1 MFKKPEVKRLNN
13 CISNNSKW
21 CRDAIAF
28 EVKNGLGKLV
38 HAKNGCN
45 SQLLLNGKPLIQGR
59 YLASPTCFGMLA
71 TGYGIEKVDCAE
83 LNKIREQLN
92 LEYQGI
98 DKAFESIN
106 PLLKLLNDGG
116 YILADAELS
125 PTNGDVFFYNVPN
138 ELTENEAACDAYFC
152 NELMS
157 CTDGYPAYMY
167 PTQSVDTISEDRV
180 EYYRQ
185 RLKAGDNIRGL
196 AYYEKGFI
204 CALLDGHHKAVAAA
218 QLGLKLKCLVIIP
231 PTAYYT
237 SEDGSKS
244 FCGISVPDCQNFD
257 SKKHWYDK
265 LRVRIKKFKLTDN
278 RYGYLNASAS
288 KNYPRIKDI
297 CFYNSLDS
305 IKEDLTAKT
314 IENWIDNPD
323 DKNVFML
330 KGVLRCRVN
339 IDSLSTLQ
347 IAEKVI
353 SADDYRLPYEAAWRV
368 IVENKNED
376 TEKLAVDYLVE
387 HTAGDRCW
395 DIVNSYWD

>member
-13 CISNNSKW
+13 CISNNSNW

-237 SEDGSKS
+237 LEDGSKS
-244 FCGISVPDCQNFD
+244 FCGISVPDCRNFD
-257 SKKHWYDK
+257 GKRRWYDK
-265 LRVRIKKFKLTDN
+265 LRVRMEKFKLTDN
-278 RYGYLNASAS
+278 RYEYLNASAS